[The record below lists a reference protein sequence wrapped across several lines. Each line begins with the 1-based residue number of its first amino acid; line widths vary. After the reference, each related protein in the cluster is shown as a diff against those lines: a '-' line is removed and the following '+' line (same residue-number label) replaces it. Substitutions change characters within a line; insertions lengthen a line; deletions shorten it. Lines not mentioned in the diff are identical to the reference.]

1 MSKTLGN
8 GGEPNYL
15 IVRSCRGFTCW
26 VDGKPRS
33 PAFLSRKAAAVWA
46 ERNAKRDWQEADS
59 ARVCRFD

>member
-8 GGEPNYL
+8 GGRLGCL

-33 PAFLSRKAAAVWA
+33 PDFASHEAAALWA
-46 ERNAKRDWQEADS
+46 ERNAKREHW
-59 ARVCRFD
+59 RVERRGWWRR